1 MGLVKYFST
10 YFRRFLPTILILCFC
25 SISIIPIVILVCIIS
40 AFDLISGHSTGG
52 SSHQLIL
59 HHHPPPQFNRGVA
72 DPIAA
77 SLPKPP
83 PPPIVS
89 KSRLGRPSLLAASNL
104 PRNSA
109 ATLPRNFG
117 QTMVIRRSRQGTT
130 TIGGATAVAMGPAL
144 KLPSPPCPPP
154 STFALSALV
163 CIGCTRNYIVVLYWI
178 GLLMFRMSSI
188 IGPNST
194 GFLQFLPVIIHQ
206 NDLLRFV

>member
-1 MGLVKYFST
+1 M
-10 YFRRFLPTILILCFC
+10 RFLPTILILCFC

-52 SSHQLIL
+52 SHQLIL

-130 TIGGATAVAMGPAL
+130 TIGGATAAAMGPAL

-163 CIGCTRNYIVVLYWI
+163 CIG
-178 GLLMFRMSSI
+178 
-188 IGPNST
+188 
-194 GFLQFLPVIIHQ
+194 
-206 NDLLRFV
+206 

>member
-1 MGLVKYFST
+1 M
-10 YFRRFLPTILILCFC
+10 
-25 SISIIPIVILVCIIS
+25 
-40 AFDLISGHSTGG
+40 
-52 SSHQLIL
+52 IL
-59 HHHPPPQFNRGVA
+59 HHHPPQFNRGA

-163 CIGCTRNYIVVLYWI
+163 CIGCIR
-178 GLLMFRMSSI
+178 
-188 IGPNST
+188 
-194 GFLQFLPVIIHQ
+194 
-206 NDLLRFV
+206 

>member
-1 MGLVKYFST
+1 M
-10 YFRRFLPTILILCFC
+10 
-25 SISIIPIVILVCIIS
+25 
-40 AFDLISGHSTGG
+40 
-52 SSHQLIL
+52 IL
-59 HHHPPPQFNRGVA
+59 HHHPPPQFNTRGVA

-163 CIGCTRNYIVVLYWI
+163 CIGCTRNYIVVLY
-178 GLLMFRMSSI
+178 
-188 IGPNST
+188 
-194 GFLQFLPVIIHQ
+194 
-206 NDLLRFV
+206 